1 MQNLNVDQY
10 EKEILEA
17 FGKLSKNE
25 QELVKQRAN
34 GEKADTVVTWILW
47 LFLGMWGAHRFYL
60 KRNNAIL
67 MLVLTIIGY
76 LTAILL
82 VGFLILLITWV
93 WWIVDAFHINQFLKQ
108 NRFDALYDSILF
120 ITNQTVDSINQGKNH
135 NVDVDNDD
143 ITDFSHPQK

>member
-10 EKEILEA
+10 EKETLEA
-17 FGKLSKNE
+17 FGKLNKNE

-34 GEKADTVVTWILW
+34 GEKADTVVTWLLW

-108 NRFDALYDSILF
+108 NRLDALHDSILF
-120 ITNQTVDSINQGKNH
+120 ITNQTVDSINHGKN
-135 NVDVDNDD
+135 NSVDVDSDD

>member
-1 MQNLNVDQY
+1 
-10 EKEILEA
+10 
-17 FGKLSKNE
+17 
-25 QELVKQRAN
+25 
-34 GEKADTVVTWILW
+34 
-47 LFLGMWGAHRFYL
+47 MWGAHRFYL

-108 NRFDALYDSILF
+108 NRLDALHDSILF
-120 ITNQTVDSINQGKNH
+120 ITNQTVDSINHGKNN
-135 NVDVDNDD
+135 NVDVDSDD